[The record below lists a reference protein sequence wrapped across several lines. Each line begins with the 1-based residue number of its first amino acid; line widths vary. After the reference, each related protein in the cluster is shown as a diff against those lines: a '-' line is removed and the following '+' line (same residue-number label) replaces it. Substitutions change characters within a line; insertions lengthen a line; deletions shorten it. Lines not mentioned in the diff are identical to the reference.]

1 MLPEKIFPYFYNDEQ
16 VKKMKT
22 GWYGELTG
30 NEKKTWWACLGG
42 FTLDSMDSTIFSLV
56 MPILLS
62 LAILTKS
69 EAGILGS
76 ASLIGSALGGWSAGM
91 LADRWGRIRIMQL
104 TVLWVACFT
113 ALTALCGEF
122 WQFLIVRFLQG
133 LGYGGEVVVGGVLI
147 SEVIRASYRGRV
159 GASIQSGY
167 ALGYA
172 ISLGVF
178 PVLLH
183 FFAQE
188 MAWKIFFFIG
198 IVPAV
203 LVWFIRRLVPES
215 QVFTID
221 LQNKPSGSVIKIFQ
235 AKYRRITVTATLLA
249 SGIFGGAYIM
259 ITWLPTYLRMELGL
273 PVVSMSGYLAIN
285 ILGSLIGPFLYG
297 RLSDRFGRWKTIIL
311 FLLCQMAVV
320 SVYMFASVSLDI
332 TLALGFLLGALQ
344 GGLASGLTPAF
355 SELYPTQIRGS
366 GAGFCASFG
375 RGFGSL
381 MPALVGIASGY
392 FPLGYAMGAL
402 AIVSYCTGIIAA
414 LCLPNATGVDLQAVE

>member
-1 MLPEKIFPYFYNDEQ
+1 
-16 VKKMKT
+16 MKT
-22 GWYGELTG
+22 GWYGEL
-30 NEKKTWWACLGG
+30 NRDEKKTWWACLGG
-42 FTLDSMDSTIFSLV
+42 FTLDSMDSTIYSLV

-62 LAILTKS
+62 LAILTKA

-91 LADRWGRIRIMQL
+91 LADRWGRIRVMQL

-172 ISLGVF
+172 ISLTVL
-178 PVLLH
+178 PVLLN
-183 FFAQE
+183 FFPQE
-188 MAWKIFFFIG
+188 IAWKFFFLIG
-198 IVPAV
+198 IVPAI

-215 QVFTID
+215 PVFSQSEPRQQKRNITD
-221 LQNKPSGSVIKIFQ
+221 IFQ
-235 AKYRRITVTATLLA
+235 RRHRRITVTATLLA

-285 ILGSLIGPFLYG
+285 ILGSLVGPFIYG
-297 RLSDRFGRWKTIIL
+297 RLSDRFGRWKTIIF
-311 FLLCQMAVV
+311 FLLCQIAVV
-320 SVYMFASVSLDI
+320 SAYMFAAVSLDI
-332 TLALGFLLGALQ
+332 TLGLGFLLGALQ

-355 SELYPTQIRGS
+355 SELYPTQMRGS

-381 MPALVGIASGY
+381 MPALVGFASSY
-392 FPLGYAMGAL
+392 VALGYAMGAL
-402 AIVSYCTGIIAA
+402 AIISYCIGIIAA
-414 LCLPNATGVDLQAVE
+414 LCLPNSTGVDLTQVR

>member
-1 MLPEKIFPYFYNDEQ
+1 
-16 VKKMKT
+16 MKA
-22 GWYGELTG
+22 GWYSELNH

-42 FTLDSMDSTIFSLV
+42 FTLDSMDSTIYSLV

-62 LAILTKS
+62 LAILTKA

-76 ASLIGSALGGWSAGM
+76 ASLIGSALGGWSAGF
-91 LADRWGRIRIMQL
+91 LADRWGRIRVMQL

-167 ALGYA
+167 ALGYS
-172 ISLGVF
+172 ISLTVL
-178 PVLLH
+178 PVLLN
-183 FFAQE
+183 FFPE
-188 MAWKIFFFIG
+188 ELAWKLFFLIG
-198 IVPAV
+198 IVPAI

-215 QVFTID
+215 PVFSQSTTRQQKHKITE
-221 LQNKPSGSVIKIFQ
+221 IFQ
-235 AKYRRITVTATLLA
+235 QKHRRITVTATLLA

-285 ILGSLIGPFLYG
+285 ILGSLVGPFIYG
-297 RLSDRFGRWKTIIL
+297 RMSDKFGRWRTIIL
-311 FLLCQMAVV
+311 FLLCQIIVV
-320 SVYMFASVSLDI
+320 SFYMFSDISLNV
-332 TLALGFLLGALQ
+332 TLALGFFLGAMQ

-381 MPALVGIASGY
+381 MPALVGIASSHIA
-392 FPLGYAMGAL
+392 LGYAMGAL
-402 AIVSYCTGIIAA
+402 AIISYCVAILAA
-414 LCLPNATGVDLQAVE
+414 LCLPNATGVDLAEVE

>member
-1 MLPEKIFPYFYNDEQ
+1 
-16 VKKMKT
+16 MKA
-22 GWYGELTG
+22 GWYSELSGT
-30 NEKKTWWACLGG
+30 EKKTWWACLGG
-42 FTLDSMDSTIFSLV
+42 FTLDSMDSTIYSLV

-91 LADRWGRIRIMQL
+91 LADRWGRIRVMQL

-113 ALTALCGEF
+113 ALTALCGDF
-122 WQFLIVRFLQG
+122 WQFLFVRFLQG
-133 LGYGGEVVVGGVLI
+133 IGYGGEVVVGGVLI

-172 ISLGVF
+172 ISLAVL
-178 PVLLH
+178 PVLLN
-183 FFAQE
+183 FFPQHI
-188 MAWKIFFFIG
+188 AWKLFFLIG
-198 IVPAV
+198 IIPAI

-215 QVFTID
+215 PVFLNTIKATTIKNAIS
-221 LQNKPSGSVIKIFQ
+221 LENKQPKKITEIFQ
-235 AKYRRITVTATLLA
+235 PKHRRITVTATLLA

-273 PVVSMSGYLAIN
+273 PVMSMSGYLAIN
-285 ILGSLIGPFLYG
+285 IIGSLIGPFLYG
-297 RLSDRFGRWKTIIL
+297 RLSDKFGRWKTIIL

-320 SVYMFASVSLDI
+320 GVYMFADISLNI
-332 TLALGFLLGALQ
+332 TLGLGFFLGALQ

-355 SELYPTQIRGS
+355 SELFPTHIRGS

-381 MPALVGIASGY
+381 MPALVGIFSSQVH
-392 FPLGYAMGAL
+392 LGYAMGGL
-402 AIVSYCTGIIAA
+402 AIASYLVGIIAA
-414 LCLPNATGVDLQAVE
+414 LCLPNVTGIDLAEVN

>member
-1 MLPEKIFPYFYNDEQ
+1 
-16 VKKMKT
+16 MKL
-22 GWYGELTG
+22 GWYSNLNKDER
-30 NEKKTWWACLGG
+30 KTWWACLGG
-42 FTLDSMDSTIFSLV
+42 FTLDSMDSTIYSLV

-91 LADRWGRIRIMQL
+91 LADRLGRIRVMQL

-113 ALTALCGEF
+113 ALTALCGDF

-167 ALGYA
+167 AIGYA
-172 ISLGVF
+172 ISLAVL
-178 PVLLH
+178 PVLLN
-183 FFAQE
+183 FFPQQI
-188 MAWKIFFFIG
+188 AWKLFFLAG
-198 IVPAV
+198 IVPAI

-215 QVFTID
+215 PVFLRKKAEKNTSNVSD
-221 LQNKPSGSVIKIFQ
+221 IF
-235 AKYRRITVTATLLA
+235 KGKNLRITITATLLA
-249 SGIFGGAYIM
+249 SGIFGGAYVM

-273 PVVSMSGYLAIN
+273 PVLSMSGYLAIN

-311 FLLCQMAVV
+311 FLAGQIAVV
-320 SVYMFASVSLDI
+320 SIYMFADISLNI
-332 TLALGFLLGALQ
+332 TLVLGFFLGSLQ

-355 SELYPTQIRGS
+355 SELYSTYIRGS

-381 MPALVGIASGY
+381 MPALVGVVSSHIH
-392 FPLGYAMGAL
+392 LGYAMGAL
-402 AIVSYCTGIIAA
+402 AITSYLIGIVAA
-414 LCLPNATGVDLQAVE
+414 LCLPNATGIDLENV

>member
-1 MLPEKIFPYFYNDEQ
+1 
-16 VKKMKT
+16 MKL
-22 GWYGELTG
+22 GWYSNLNRDER
-30 NEKKTWWACLGG
+30 KTWWACLGG
-42 FTLDSMDSTIFSLV
+42 FTLDSMDSTIYSLV

-91 LADRWGRIRIMQL
+91 LADRLGRIRVMQL

-113 ALTALCGEF
+113 ALTALCGDF
-122 WQFLIVRFLQG
+122 WQFLIIRFLQG

-167 ALGYA
+167 AIGYA
-172 ISLGVF
+172 ISLAVL
-178 PVLLH
+178 PVLLN
-183 FFAQE
+183 FFPQQI
-188 MAWKIFFFIG
+188 AWKLFFLAG
-198 IVPAV
+198 IVPAI

-215 QVFTID
+215 PVFLRKKVEKNT
-221 LQNKPSGSVIKIFQ
+221 SSVSDIF
-235 AKYRRITVTATLLA
+235 KGKNLRITITATLLA
-249 SGIFGGAYIM
+249 SGIFGGAYVM

-273 PVVSMSGYLAIN
+273 PVLSMSGYLAIN

-297 RLSDRFGRWKTIIL
+297 RLSDRFGRWKTIML
-311 FLLCQMAVV
+311 FLMGQIAVV
-320 SVYMFASVSLDI
+320 SVYMFADISLNI
-332 TLALGFLLGALQ
+332 TLVLGFFLGSLQ

-355 SELYPTQIRGS
+355 SELYSTYIRGS

-381 MPALVGIASGY
+381 MPAIVGIVSSHIH
-392 FPLGYAMGAL
+392 LGYAMGAL
-402 AIVSYCTGIIAA
+402 AIASYLIGIVAA
-414 LCLPNATGVDLQAVE
+414 LCLPNATGIDLENV

>member
-1 MLPEKIFPYFYNDEQ
+1 MKI
-16 VKKMKT
+16 
-22 GWYGELTG
+22 GWYSELNS

-42 FTLDSMDSTIFSLV
+42 YTLDSMDSTIYSLV

-76 ASLIGSALGGWSAGM
+76 ASLIGSALGGWSAGI
-91 LADRWGRIRIMQL
+91 LADRWGRIRVMQL

-122 WQFLIVRFLQG
+122 WQFLLVRFLQG

-167 ALGYA
+167 AIGYA
-172 ISLGVF
+172 ISLAVLPILLNFF
-178 PVLLH
+178 P
-183 FFAQE
+183 QE
-188 MAWKIFFFIG
+188 LAWKLFFLIG
-198 IVPAV
+198 IIPAI

-215 QVFTID
+215 AVFSHSAPD
-221 LQNKPSGSVIKIFQ
+221 KSV
-235 AKYRRITVTATLLA
+235 RRITEIFQLKHRRITITATLLA

-285 ILGSLIGPFLYG
+285 ILGSLVGPFVYG
-297 RLSDRFGRWKTIIL
+297 RLSDKFGRWRTITL
-311 FLLCQMAVV
+311 FLLCQISVV
-320 SVYMFASVSLDI
+320 SIYMFADISLNL
-332 TLALGFLLGALQ
+332 TLGLGFFLGALQ

-355 SELYPTQIRGS
+355 SEIYPTHMRGS

-381 MPALVGIASGY
+381 MPALVGIMSAYVQLS
-392 FPLGYAMGAL
+392 YAMGAL
-402 AIVSYCTGIIAA
+402 AIISYCVGIIAA
-414 LCLPNATGVDLQAVE
+414 LCLPNSTGVDLEKVN

>member
-1 MLPEKIFPYFYNDEQ
+1 
-16 VKKMKT
+16 MKL
-22 GWYGELTG
+22 GWYSTLNRDER
-30 NEKKTWWACLGG
+30 KTWWACLGG
-42 FTLDSMDSTIFSLV
+42 FTLDSMDSTIYSLV

-91 LADRWGRIRIMQL
+91 LADRWGRIRVMQL

-122 WQFLIVRFLQG
+122 GQFLIVRFLQG

-167 ALGYA
+167 AIGYA
-172 ISLGVF
+172 ISLAVL
-178 PVLLH
+178 PVLLN
-183 FFAQE
+183 FFPQE
-188 MAWKIFFFIG
+188 IAWKLFFLIG
-198 IVPAV
+198 IIPAI

-215 QVFTID
+215 PVFLKMTKAKSKSSISD
-221 LQNKPSGSVIKIFQ
+221 IFRG
-235 AKYRRITVTATLLA
+235 KNLRITITATLLA

-273 PVVSMSGYLAIN
+273 PVLSMSGYLAIN
-285 ILGSLIGPFLYG
+285 ILGSLVGPFIYG
-297 RLSDRFGRWKTIIL
+297 RLSDRLGRWKTIIL
-311 FLLCQMAVV
+311 FLIGQIAVV
-320 SVYMFASVSLDI
+320 SIYMFANVSLNI
-332 TLALGFLLGALQ
+332 TLVLGFFLGSLQ

-355 SELYPTQIRGS
+355 SELYSTYIRGS

-381 MPALVGIASGY
+381 MPALVGIVSSHIH
-392 FPLGYAMGAL
+392 LGYAMGAL
-402 AIVSYCTGIIAA
+402 AITSYIIGIVAA
-414 LCLPNATGVDLQAVE
+414 LCLPNSTGINLEDV

>member
-1 MLPEKIFPYFYNDEQ
+1 
-16 VKKMKT
+16 MKA
-22 GWYGELTG
+22 GWYSEL
-30 NEKKTWWACLGG
+30 NKDEKKTWWACLGG
-42 FTLDSMDSTIFSLV
+42 FTLDSMDSTIYSLV

-69 EAGILGS
+69 EAGILSS

-91 LADRWGRIRIMQL
+91 LADRWGRIRVMQL

-122 WQFLIVRFLQG
+122 WQFLAVRFLQG

-172 ISLGVF
+172 ISLAVL
-178 PVLLH
+178 PVLLN
-183 FFAQE
+183 FFPQE
-188 MAWKIFFFIG
+188 LAWKLFFLIG
-198 IVPAV
+198 IIPAV

-215 QVFTID
+215 PVFTRTSENR
-221 LQNKPSGSVIKIFQ
+221 QKSKIGDIFHQ
-235 AKYRRITVTATLLA
+235 KHRRITVTATLLA

-285 ILGSLIGPFLYG
+285 IIGSLVGPFIYG
-297 RLSDRFGRWKTIIL
+297 RLSDNLGRWKTIIL
-311 FLLCQMAVV
+311 FLIGQIVVV
-320 SVYMFASVSLDI
+320 SVYMFADISLNI
-332 TLALGFLLGALQ
+332 TLALGFFLGALQ

-355 SELYPTQIRGS
+355 SELYPTSIRGS

-381 MPALVGIASGY
+381 MPALVGIASGQIH
-392 FPLGYAMGAL
+392 LGYAMGIL
-402 AIVSYCTGIIAA
+402 AITSYAIGIIAA
-414 LCLPNATGVDLQAVE
+414 LCLPNATGVDLTKIE

>member
-1 MLPEKIFPYFYNDEQ
+1 
-16 VKKMKT
+16 MKT
-22 GWYGELTG
+22 GWYGEL
-30 NEKKTWWACLGG
+30 NKDEKKTWWACLGG
-42 FTLDSMDSTIFSLV
+42 FTLDSMDSTIYSLV

-62 LAILTKS
+62 LAILTKA

-76 ASLIGSALGGWSAGM
+76 ASLIGSALGGWSAGF
-91 LADRWGRIRIMQL
+91 LADRWGRIRVMQL

-172 ISLGVF
+172 ISLTVLPILLNFF
-178 PVLLH
+178 P
-183 FFAQE
+183 QE
-188 MAWKIFFFIG
+188 LAWKLFFLIG
-198 IVPAV
+198 IVPAI

-215 QVFTID
+215 PVFTQRSPQQQKRKITE
-221 LQNKPSGSVIKIFQ
+221 IFQ
-235 AKYRRITVTATLLA
+235 LKHRRITVTATLLA

-285 ILGSLIGPFLYG
+285 ILGSLVGPFIYG
-297 RLSDRFGRWKTIIL
+297 RLSDKFGRWKTIIL
-311 FLLCQMAVV
+311 FLLCQIGVV
-320 SVYMFASVSLDI
+320 SVYMFASISLDI
-332 TLALGFLLGALQ
+332 TLGLGFLLGALQ

-381 MPALVGIASGY
+381 MPALVGIASSHIA
-392 FPLGYAMGAL
+392 LGYAMGAL
-402 AIVSYCTGIIAA
+402 AITSYCVAIVAA
-414 LCLPNATGVDLQAVE
+414 LCLPNATGVDLSQVE

>member
-1 MLPEKIFPYFYNDEQ
+1 MKFGWYNDLNRDER
-16 VKKMKT
+16 
-22 GWYGELTG
+22 
-30 NEKKTWWACLGG
+30 KTWWACLGG
-42 FTLDSMDSTIFSLV
+42 FTLDSMDSTIYSLV

-91 LADRWGRIRIMQL
+91 LADRLGRIRVMQL

-113 ALTALCGEF
+113 ALTALCGDF

-167 ALGYA
+167 AIGYA
-172 ISLGVF
+172 ISLAVL
-178 PVLLH
+178 PVLLN
-183 FFAQE
+183 FFPQQI
-188 MAWKIFFFIG
+188 AWKLFFLAG
-198 IVPAV
+198 IVPAI

-215 QVFTID
+215 PVF
-221 LQNKPSGSVIKIFQ
+221 LRKKVEKNRSSVSDIF
-235 AKYRRITVTATLLA
+235 KGKNLRITITATLLA
-249 SGIFGGAYIM
+249 SGIFGGAYVM

-273 PVVSMSGYLAIN
+273 PVLSMSGYLAIN

-311 FLLCQMAVV
+311 FLMGQIAVV
-320 SVYMFASVSLDI
+320 SVYMFADISLNI
-332 TLALGFLLGALQ
+332 TLVLGFFLGSLQ

-355 SELYPTQIRGS
+355 SELYSTYIRGS

-381 MPALVGIASGY
+381 MPALVGIVSSHIH
-392 FPLGYAMGAL
+392 LGYAMGAL
-402 AIVSYCTGIIAA
+402 AITSYLIGILAA
-414 LCLPNATGVDLQAVE
+414 LCLPNATGIDLENV

>member
-1 MLPEKIFPYFYNDEQ
+1 
-16 VKKMKT
+16 MKT
-22 GWYGELTG
+22 GWYGEL
-30 NEKKTWWACLGG
+30 NRDEKKTWWACLGG
-42 FTLDSMDSTIFSLV
+42 FTLDSMDSTIYSLV

-62 LAILTKS
+62 LAILTKA

-91 LADRWGRIRIMQL
+91 LADRWGRIRVMQL

-172 ISLGVF
+172 ISLTVL
-178 PVLLH
+178 PVLLN
-183 FFAQE
+183 FFPQE
-188 MAWKIFFFIG
+188 IAWKLFFLIG
-198 IVPAV
+198 IVPAI

-215 QVFTID
+215 PVFSQSAPRQQKRNITD
-221 LQNKPSGSVIKIFQ
+221 IFQ
-235 AKYRRITVTATLLA
+235 RRHRRITVTATLLA

-285 ILGSLIGPFLYG
+285 ILGSLVGPFIYG
-297 RLSDRFGRWKTIIL
+297 RLSDRFGRWKTIIF
-311 FLLCQMAVV
+311 FLLCQIAVV
-320 SVYMFASVSLDI
+320 SVYMFAAISLDI
-332 TLALGFLLGALQ
+332 TLGLGFLLGALQ

-355 SELYPTQIRGS
+355 SELYPTQMRGS

-381 MPALVGIASGY
+381 MPALVGFASSHVA
-392 FPLGYAMGAL
+392 LGYAMGAL
-402 AIVSYCTGIIAA
+402 AITSYCIGIIAA
-414 LCLPNATGVDLQAVE
+414 LCLPNATGVDLTQVE